1 MKTENENKKLFQK
14 KVYCERNINDLKRNK
29 MKQLPIKYNKLIP
42 FKGYFA
48 ICLFGKIYIR
58 DFNKDRE
65 VNKSTMNH
73 EGIHLCQIEDFISNP
88 NNKK

>member
-1 MKTENENKKLFQK
+1 
-14 KVYCERNINDLKRNK
+14 

-65 VNKSTMNH
+65 VDKSTMNH
-73 EGIHLCQIEDFISNP
+73 EGIHLCQIVKHIKILQFTLYFFKHIFS
-88 NNKK
+88 